1 MNQLNGPAP
10 GNETG
15 TVTPMDGAA
24 LPAVPQGADR
34 AGPADQSAPDMAALA
49 DPLRAPAGTA
59 APPRPASK
67 TSGASFAAAAGTAS
81 GNDTTESAAPIGVLP
96 AASTAAPATA
106 ALSAE
111 QTASAVALALIE
123 GSDATGASASAVQ
136 ASGSAAAAAGNAA
149 QGPMLQT
156 AGVPAPS
163 TAAVATVTLTVAD
176 ASAAT
181 LGDADKHA
189 RGGAGDSAFSGNG
202 GEGAAAFQQ
211 FGFEGAATGPGD
223 AGAASPT
230 HLKVDASID
239 SAEFPQ
245 GLAERVAFMA
255 DNNLN
260 GARLQV
266 NPQELGP
273 IELTIAVQG
282 DHAQVWMSTHSAVT
296 RDALE
301 SSLPKLRDML
311 GAQGF
316 GQVSVDISQRSFQD
330 RSAYSRAYE
339 PAPRSVES
347 ATADV
352 PSPQSTPRASLS
364 ALDTYA

>member
-1 MNQLNGPAP
+1 MSQLNGPAP
-10 GNETG
+10 GNEAG
-15 TVTPMDGAA
+15 TVTQDGAA
-24 LPAVPQGADR
+24 LPAVPRGADP
-34 AGPADQSAPDMAALA
+34 AGAADKSAPNMAALA
-49 DPLRAPAGTA
+49 DALRAPAGTA
-59 APPRPASK
+59 ASPRPASK

-81 GNDTTESAAPIGVLP
+81 ANDTTESAAPIGVLP
-96 AASTAAPATA
+96 AASTAAPAPP

-123 GSDATGASASAVQ
+123 GSDATGASASAAQ

-163 TAAVATVTLTVAD
+163 TPAVATVTLTIAA

-189 RGGAGDSAFSGNG
+189 RGGAGDSVG

-211 FGFEGAATGPGD
+211 FGFEGAAAGPVD
-223 AGAASPT
+223 ASAASPT

-245 GLAERVAFMA
+245 GLAERVTFMV

-266 NPQELGP
+266 NPRELGP

-330 RSAYSRAYE
+330 RSGYSRAYE
-339 PAPRSVES
+339 PAPLPVGS
-347 ATADV
+347 AAADV
-352 PSPQSTPRASLS
+352 PSPQATPRASLS